1 MGRRHLK
8 EPAKRRVLTFNIA
21 WTSKAKLIRGTA
33 RHICLHVFVSASLSR
48 RPLFQIGHGLV
59 LVQALFSIF
68 G

>member
-1 MGRRHLK
+1 MGRRNLK
-8 EPAKRRVLTFNIA
+8 EPAKQRVLTFNIA

>member
-1 MGRRHLK
+1 MGRRNLK

-48 RPLFQIGHGLV
+48 RPLFQISHCLV
-59 LVQALFSIF
+59 LVQAPFSIF